1 MEVMLQIFAP
11 GTLLFILIGSILGL
25 FIGALPGLSATMGVA
40 ILTPMTF
47 WLPPEQGLAML
58 IAIYAVALF
67 AGGIPAILINTP
79 GTPANMVTT
88 FDGYP
93 LAQQGKAGL
102 ALGINAIY
110 SGLGGLVSVVFLML
124 LAQPIAKFAL
134 NFGAAEYFALAFF
147 GLSMIIGISGK
158 SIRKGIISGFIGL
171 FIATVGLDPITST
184 QRFTFNQSELY
195 EGISFIPIMIGL
207 FGLGEIFYQ
216 FLSKKKDTG
225 SDNKKDFKSK
235 IGRILPNRKER
246 KEMRKPFIGSAII
259 SPIIGAIPGAG
270 GDIASIVTW
279 EQSKRFAKGKKKAE
293 YGKGSLGGLAA
304 TTAANNGVIGGAF
317 ATMLTLGLPG
327 DAVTAILIGSLMM
340 YGMQPG
346 PNLFVENPDIIYTII
361 GLLFIAHILVIVVG
375 LFGAKIFSR
384 IMLLKQEYIWLSV
397 ILFCVIGAYAINNSY
412 FDVWIALA
420 FGVVG
425 LIFRKLDY
433 PLGPLILGLILGPM
447 AESNFRRALVMGDG
461 QDYTIFFT
469 RPISLILIIIAVL
482 SLIMPVILKAIRSR
496 RMVNKVGE

>member
-58 IAIYAVALF
+58 IAIYVVALF

-184 QRFTFNQSELY
+184 QRFTFNQSDLY

-216 FLSKKKDTG
+216 FLSKKKDSG
-225 SDNKKDFKSK
+225 SDNKKDLKSNM
-235 IGRILPNRKER
+235 GRVLPNRKER

-361 GLLFIAHILVIVVG
+361 GLLLIAHILVIVVG

-461 QDYTIFFT
+461 QDFTIFFT
-469 RPISLILIIIAVL
+469 RPISLILIIIAIL

-496 RMVNKVGE
+496 RKVNKVGE